1 MVKLRLKRMGNKF
14 NAFYRIVAA
23 DARAPRDGR
32 FIEELGYF
40 NPLSDELK
48 LNKEL
53 IVKWL
58 DNGAQPTDTVK
69 NLLKQGKIWE
79 EYALS
84 RDKLAKGKTNKKR
97 KISAK
102 KIATKATEKKST
114 TKKIAAKKSTAKK
127 VNIKE

>member
-40 NPLSDELK
+40 NPLSEELK

-53 IVKWL
+53 ITKWL
-58 DNGAQPTDTVK
+58 DNGAQPTDTVR
-69 NLLKQGKIWE
+69 NLLKQEKFWE
-79 EYALS
+79 EYSLS
-84 RDKLAKGKTNKKR
+84 KDKLSKGKSVKKAKVR
-97 KISAK
+97 KPSAK
-102 KIATKATEKKST
+102 KIA
-114 TKKIAAKKSTAKK
+114 AKETAKK
-127 VNIKE
+127 PVVKKTSKKEE